1 MALYYSSIRGAEV
14 PGGAGETFIGMRRTR
29 DGLLVMT
36 AVSSSDQMETSVSM
50 ESVSTQDL
58 EQFDQ
63 SGLRGTYTET
73 EVVYSENYD
82 LITSDGTKSISLSK
96 KPRDIHSMDLFQNN
110 IPDFRSAAGALTL
123 SAEHFV
129 RRKPGSGNDY
139 TLTHHGNVITL
150 SHAPDVGDKILI
162 MYHSRR
168 HYNDDNDKFQQYAF
182 ASGDITYFIGSAG
195 NFIKRTVYPYSNI
208 EVSETY
214 FEDYVGSA
222 LINNT
227 TWSNA

>member
-14 PGGAGETFIGMRRTR
+14 PGGAGETFIGMRRTT

-36 AVSSSDQMETSVSM
+36 SVNSSDQDETTVSM

-63 SGLRGTYTET
+63 SGLKGTYTET
-73 EVVYSENYD
+73 EVVYAENYD
-82 LITSDGTKSISLSK
+82 LITSDGTTSVSLSK

-110 IPDFRSAAGALTL
+110 IPDFRSAVGALTL
-123 SAEHFV
+123 SAEHYV

-150 SHAPDVGDKILI
+150 AHAPTAGDKILI
-162 MYHSRR
+162 MYHSKR

-182 ASGDITYFIGSAG
+182 ASGDVTYFIGSAG
-195 NFIKRTVYPYSNI
+195 NFIKRTVYPYSNVG
-208 EVSETY
+208 VSDTY

-222 LINNT
+222 LINST